1 MLIRRS
7 LALPRSLDA
16 MTVRRVMG
24 TETEYGISVPGNPG
38 ANAML
43 ISSQIVNAY
52 AQPSSARNRR
62 PRWDFEEESPLRDA
76 RGFDLARDVAD
87 PSQLTDEDVGLA
99 NVILTNGARFYVDH
113 AHPEYSAPE
122 VTNPRDAVIWD
133 KAGERIMAEAARR
146 ALLVP
151 GTQPINLYKNNTDNK
166 GASYGTHENYLMK
179 RETPFADIVR
189 HLTPF
194 FVSRQVV
201 CGSGRVGIGQDG
213 RNDGFQISQRADYFE
228 VEVGL
233 ETTLKRPIIN
243 TRDEPHAVAEKYRR
257 LHVIIGDANLAE
269 VSTYLKLGTTTLV
282 LAMIEE
288 AFLSVDL
295 IVDRPVAT
303 LHAVSHDPTLKEL
316 VTLRSGRKLTA
327 VQLQMEYAEQA
338 RKFVED
344 RFGSDVDAVTA
355 DVLERWESV
364 LSRLESDPMSLTR
377 ELDWVA
383 KLAILE
389 GYRAR
394 DGLDW
399 SSPRLEAIDLQ
410 YSDVRPDKGLFN
422 KLSASGRF
430 DRIVTDAEI
439 EHAIMSPPEDTRAY
453 FRGRCLAL
461 YPEEVAAASWDSVIF
476 DLPGR
481 ESLQRVPTLEPL
493 RGTKEHVGDLFE
505 RCESA
510 EELVRIIT
518 GG

>member
-1 MLIRRS
+1 MW
-7 LALPRSLDA
+7 
-16 MTVRRVMG
+16 RVVG

-52 AQPSSARNRR
+52 AQPSPARSRR
-62 PRWDFEEESPLRDA
+62 PRWDFEEENPLRDA
-76 RGFDLARDVAD
+76 RGFDLGRDLAD

-113 AHPEYSAPE
+113 AHPEYSGPE
-122 VTNPRDAVIWD
+122 CTNPRDALVWD
-133 KAGERIMAEAARR
+133 RAGERIMAEASRR
-146 ALLVP
+146 AAMVP
-151 GTQPINLYKNNTDNK
+151 NTPPINLYKNNTDNK
-166 GASYGTHENYLMK
+166 GVSYGTHENYLMR

-201 CGSGRVGIGQDG
+201 AGSGRVGIGQDG
-213 RNDGFQISQRADYFE
+213 RGRGFQISQRADFFE

-282 LAMIEE
+282 LAMIEDQ
-288 AFLSVDL
+288 FLSVDL
-295 IVDRPVAT
+295 TLDRPVAT

-316 VTLRSGRKLTA
+316 VTMRSGRTLTA

-338 RKFVED
+338 RKYVED
-344 RFGSDVDAVTA
+344 RFGSDADAMTL

-364 LSRLESDPMSLTR
+364 LSRLEAEPMSLAR

-383 KLAILE
+383 KLQILE
-389 GYRAR
+389 GYRSR

-399 SSPRLEAIDLQ
+399 GSPRLEAVDLQ
-410 YSDVRPDKGLFN
+410 YSDVRQAKGLYNRLAAGGHFE
-422 KLSASGRF
+422 RIITDEEV
-430 DRIVTDAEI
+430 DRAVTQ
-439 EHAIMSPPEDTRAY
+439 PPDDTRAF
-453 FRGRCLAL
+453 FRGRCLAK
-461 YPEEVAAASWDSVIF
+461 YPDEVAAASWDSVIF

-481 ESLQRVPTLEPL
+481 DSLQRVPTLEPL
-493 RGTKEHVGDLFE
+493 RGTKEHVGDLLD
-505 RCESA
+505 RCDTA
-510 EELVRIIT
+510 DQLVAALT